1 MSNSVGCRRHIA
13 REPGDALRTDVA
25 AMLERGNAR
34 KEKPMNRLSAVFV
47 LLGLAAGAGAAAQST
62 QATPP
67 ASTPAPSNAPP
78 STPQT
83 PSGPTSNGASKSA
96 SKSQLQDCMK
106 EQRSS
111 NPAMPESDIKK
122 YCESQL
128 NSAPQR

>member
-1 MSNSVGCRRHIA
+1 
-13 REPGDALRTDVA
+13 
-25 AMLERGNAR
+25 
-34 KEKPMNRLSAVFV
+34 MNRLSAVFV
-47 LLGLAAGAGAAAQST
+47 LLALAAGAVAAAQST

-67 ASTPAPSNAPP
+67 ASTPSGQSPASSNAPP

-96 SKSQLQDCMK
+96 TKSQLQDCMK
-106 EQRSS
+106 EQRTS
-111 NPAMPESDIKK
+111 NPARPESDIKK

>member
-1 MSNSVGCRRHIA
+1 
-13 REPGDALRTDVA
+13 
-25 AMLERGNAR
+25 MLEPGNAR
-34 KEKPMNRLSAVFV
+34 KEQPMNRLSAVFV
-47 LLGLAAGAGAAAQST
+47 LLGVAAGAVAAARST

-67 ASTPAPSNAPP
+67 ASTPPGQYPVSSNAPP

-96 SKSQLQDCMK
+96 TKSQLQDCVK
-106 EQRSS
+106 EQPTS
-111 NPAMPESDIKK
+111 NPAMPESDIEK